1 MSSEITKHIS
11 GLKHYNDVKELLQF
25 QKLSIVQ
32 VGKHL
37 SALRKDGR
45 FRYVFGDSDRSQS
58 WAEWVRYEFKI
69 SESYASRSID
79 IYDILIK
86 KLGLTQEEILDA
98 DQNSLYK
105 LLPAYKH
112 EKITEEQL
120 REYLPLTRNE
130 VQQKLNPHQH
140 TSEKKPSFAI
150 CDVCGHMFKSG

>member
-11 GLKHYNDVKELLQF
+11 ALKHYETVKELLQF
-25 QKLSIVQ
+25 QRLSIVE

-37 SALRKDGR
+37 SALKKDGR

-58 WAEWVRYEFKI
+58 WAEWVKYEFKI

-79 IYDILIK
+79 VFEILVK
-86 KLGLTQEEILDA
+86 QLGMTQEEILEA
-98 DQNSLYK
+98 DQNTLYK
-105 LLPAYKH
+105 LLPAFKH

-130 VQQKLNPHQH
+130 VQQKLNPHEH
-140 TSEKKPSFAI
+140 MTDKKPSFAP
-150 CDVCGHMFKSG
+150 CDVCGYMFRCG